1 EAFLARQGTIQD
13 VQLTRDGDSVIAS
26 GTVLYNGVPT
36 HARIRGV
43 FQVYGEPEIYFH
55 IEALFVNSLPV
66 PYVVV
71 DRLERSMNPVVDFR
85 SWPVPFKIRSF
96 RSTPEGF
103 VLSSQ
108 RDVSQPC
115 TTCGGPELRLTR

>member
-1 EAFLARQGTIQD
+1 
-13 VQLTRDGDSVIAS
+13 
-26 GTVLYNGVPT
+26 
-36 HARIRGV
+36 
-43 FQVYGEPEIYFH
+43 
-55 IEALFVNSLPV
+55 
-66 PYVVV
+66 
-71 DRLERSMNPVVDFR
+71 MNPVVDFR